1 MVFST
6 NWKIPYN
13 YLLET
18 ALLGEHRLGHG
29 HTLHQRHGGQLDS
42 IRDVLKKRRAFA
54 VHGGTTTT
62 TVDGRNPA
70 PVEKLIDSLSLR

>member
-6 NWKIPYN
+6 NWKIPHN

-42 IRDVLKKRRAFA
+42 VRDVLKTSRSPSMA
-54 VHGGTTTT
+54 VLQ
-62 TVDGRNPA
+62 
-70 PVEKLIDSLSLR
+70 PVYKLQWMEEILHQLKS